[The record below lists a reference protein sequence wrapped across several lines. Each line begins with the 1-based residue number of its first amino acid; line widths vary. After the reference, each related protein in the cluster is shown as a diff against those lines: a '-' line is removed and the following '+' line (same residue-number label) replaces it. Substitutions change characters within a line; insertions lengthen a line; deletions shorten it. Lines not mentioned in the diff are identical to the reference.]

1 MPSRVKKHDSAK
13 GSKNIKKE
21 PQYLT
26 KRILASAARQ
36 GIVHAASETM
46 QVIGHNLVVRKGW
59 VVKKY
64 ADGRVERLS
73 ALKPLKGPRNIR
85 LD

>member
-1 MPSRVKKHDSAK
+1 MSVKVKMRKSANKDKH
-13 GSKNIKKE
+13 IKKE

-46 QVIGHNLVVRKGW
+46 QVIGHNLIVRKGW